1 MIVILCFI
9 VMFYCLQGSLVS
21 IHNKETNSF
30 ILSLTGQTHTWLGG
44 YRVYDGHNKWA
55 WYDGTSW
62 DYAPWASGEPND
74 YGGNEDFLGLY
85 KSGYWNDYAKNWQ
98 LSFVCQAPPTYGNN
112 ITIAL

>member
-1 MIVILCFI
+1 
-9 VMFYCLQGSLVS
+9 MFYLLQGSLVS

-62 DYAPWASGEPND
+62 DYAPWSSGEPND
-74 YGGNEDFLGLY
+74 YGGVEDFLGLY
-85 KSGYWNDYAKNWQ
+85 KSGYWNDFAKNWG
-98 LSFVCQAPPTYGNN
+98 LSFVCQAPPTYGN
-112 ITIAL
+112 ITIVLYFQG